1 MRKYHRILSV
11 LLTAALTAGLLAGCG
26 GGAGT
31 GQYTKAGEENADAS
45 GGGSQS
51 GGGSAGEGQ
60 NGSGSAGS
68 GQTGDSGGSSASGLF
83 GGSGQASAVDG
94 EIPLGR
100 YVEEEFTLPDSVS
113 QYTYTTLLKGEG
125 GRLELYMCDYDSHE
139 SVRYLYDGES
149 WKLDQDWMKWYRDKV
164 ASGEICAEPY
174 KITYGLDGK
183 YYFTAVSDEEYV
195 CHLYQTDSSGVT
207 ELLSDAFLP
216 PAGKEFG
223 LIPGQIDV
231 AADGRIL
238 LHGMD
243 YVYCYRPDGAML
255 FSMERFPAVSDS
267 SVGYI
272 DGNEFLTVTEDGVTR
287 YDLSDGRKIE
297 DIPFDDSIGI
307 TEYGEGNYLFGDGE
321 GGVYLAS
328 EKGLFHVNKG
338 GTLWEQV
345 MDGRLNSL
353 GRQSRYLSAFCAG
366 ADNDFYGCYTNGGLA
381 GFVVCHY
388 TYDPEMPSVPRYTLT
403 VYSLT
408 DNATVRQAA
417 SVFQEENPDVFVDV
431 RCATETDTNVS
442 TISDDTIRAL
452 NTEILNGKGA
462 DVFVLDGLP
471 ADSYKAKGVLMD
483 MRELFDQIQQETP
496 LLAQVTESYTEADGA
511 IYQMPARIQVPFA
524 LGNADAVEAWKT
536 LEGIR
541 DYRGDKPLQW
551 TDTYESILRELAV
564 LHYPELFGAD
574 GLSLDHGTLITY
586 LEAAKALAEASGSKE
601 TFTEQEQED
610 HHASNRVMPLGI
622 KGNAIFF
629 DAGLA
634 ASGIEKM
641 ENISDFGYPVTFMTN
656 HPDAVA
662 DLVNGIY
669 FPSGLIGIN
678 QATANPDLAKAF
690 VKCIFSVDVQK
701 ENLYDGFPVS
711 AAGLDAM
718 FAVEGNGISFGMG
731 FSNWDYNAS
740 AVYPNAEMRAKL
752 RELVEGV
759 RQPVNVNQTLLGM
772 VVSGS
777 MDCLGGKIS
786 VEQAASAVEQQV
798 MLYQA
803 ERE

>member
-1 MRKYHRILSV
+1 MRKHRMISIV
-11 LLTAALTAGLLAGCG
+11 LAAALAAGLLAGCG
-26 GGAGT
+26 NGAGT
-31 GQYTKAGEENADAS
+31 GQYTKAGEENSGAS
-45 GGGSQS
+45 GGDSQS
-51 GGGSAGEGQ
+51 GGGSAGDSQGG
-60 NGSGSAGS
+60 GSGDASS
-68 GQTGDSGGSSASGLF
+68 GSGLF
-83 GGSGQASAVDG
+83 GGSQASAVDG

-100 YVEEEFTLPDSVS
+100 YVEEEFTFPDSAS
-113 QYTYTTLLKGEG
+113 QYSYTTLLKGEG
-125 GRLELYMCDYDSHE
+125 GRLEFYMCDYESHD

-149 WKLDQDWMKWYRDKV
+149 WKLDSEWMEWYRDRLT
-164 ASGEICAEPY
+164 SGDVCSEPY

-183 YYFTAVSDEEYV
+183 YYFTAMDDEGYV
-195 CHLYQTDSSGVT
+195 CHLYQTGGDGSVT
-207 ELLSDAFLP
+207 ELLSDVFLP
-216 PAGKEFG
+216 PAGQEYG

-238 LHGMD
+238 LHDMD

-255 FSMERFPAVSDS
+255 FSMARFPAVSDS

-272 DGNEFLTVTEDGVTR
+272 EGNEFLTVTEDGVTR

-345 MDGRLNSL
+345 MDGRLNSM
-353 GRQSRYLSAFCAG
+353 GRQSRYLSAICAG
-366 ADNDFYGCYTNGGLA
+366 DDNDFYGCYTNGGFA

-483 MRELFDQIQQETP
+483 MRELFAQIQQESP
-496 LLAQVTESYTEADGA
+496 LLTQVAESYTDADGG
-511 IYQMPARIQVPFA
+511 IYQMPARIQVPIA
-524 LGNADAVEAWKT
+524 LGNADAVEAWNS
-536 LEGIR
+536 LESIR
-541 DYRGDKPLQW
+541 DYRGEKPLQW
-551 TDTYESILRELAV
+551 ADTYESVMRELAV

-574 GLSLDHGTLITY
+574 GLNLDHGTLITY

-601 TFTEQEQED
+601 TFTDQEQD
-610 HHASNRVMPLGI
+610 DVHVSNRVLPLGI
-622 KGNAIFF
+622 KGSAIFF

-634 ASGIEKM
+634 ASGIERM
-641 ENISDFGYPVTFMTN
+641 DSISDFGYPVTFLTN
-656 HPDAVA
+656 HPDAAVE
-662 DLVNGIY
+662 LVNGIY

-678 QATANPDLAKAF
+678 QATANPDLAKDF
-690 VKCIFSVDVQK
+690 VKCIFSADVQK

-711 AAGLDAM
+711 VAGLDAM
-718 FAVEGNGISFGMG
+718 FAIEGNNISFSMG
-731 FSNWDYNAS
+731 FNNWDYTAGAS
-740 AVYPNAEMRAKL
+740 YPDAENRAKL
-752 RELVEGV
+752 RGLIEDV

-777 MDCLGGKIS
+777 MDCLRGKIS